1 MKMYFR
7 NDLERDFVKACKL
20 VEEGL
25 GRKALFMSQR
35 EIVAMAVNAPAP
47 KFYITYE
54 MARRNVSAIL
64 KGHLPDC
71 RNKLKM
77 QMYADIARLTV
88 DYQRRHSR
96 YANDFNGALMAVLSE
111 YLLPYVKVGGKAL
124 CWKGP
129 ALMEELPQGRK
140 AAYLLGG
147 KVQEPISITFPG
159 RDWQH
164 MLLPIAKAAK
174 TARQYPRKAGTPGKQ
189 PLGASAPSGETS
201 AKSPKK

>member
-111 YLLPYVKVGGKAL
+111 YPAPRFYMNEKSAYNMYCALQRRHRRQCRNRLLKNLSDEKL
-124 CWKGP
+124 
-129 ALMEELPQGRK
+129 
-140 AAYLLGG
+140 
-147 KVQEPISITFPG
+147 
-159 RDWQH
+159 
-164 MLLPIAKAAK
+164 
-174 TARQYPRKAGTPGKQ
+174 
-189 PLGASAPSGETS
+189 
-201 AKSPKK
+201 